1 MPDITTM
8 LPSTE
13 FLQELLI
20 AAGIVILFAIGARLV
35 LYFLS
40 TIVHRLTRNTN
51 TKLDDMLVRSI
62 KTPIF
67 VIIILLGFTIGLA
80 QMTLTEDWQEFTDG
94 VLFVSYTLIV
104 SLLVYRIIRD
114 LLDWYLHERAKATE
128 TTLDEML
135 IPFVR
140 RLLAIVLFGIAFVMI
155 MQYFAIEVT
164 GLVATLGVGSLAV
177 ALAAQ
182 AVLGDLIAGFFVLLD
197 QRYRIGDRIELIEEG
212 VIGDVM
218 DIGLRTTRILTM
230 DHRVIIVPNSII
242 TNRLVINHAFPDPKL
257 RVDLPIG
264 VAYGSDIAKVK
275 RVMIE
280 TMQTVEGVYRDRKP
294 DVVMT
299 GFGDSSLD
307 LEMRCWINAFGDRP
321 KMVDRINVAVY
332 NALNEAGIE
341 IPFPQ
346 RVLYHRVNA
355 IDIDPIRSAFTGQ
368 NGMESLEAPKALP
381 PVEGAEPE
389 TPTEREGTDGGRNA
403 RG

>member
-1 MPDITTM
+1 MPDIANM
-8 LPSTE
+8 LPSAE
-13 FLQELLI
+13 FLQQLLI
-20 AAGIVILFAIGARLV
+20 AAGIVVLFAIGARLV

-40 TIVHRLTRNTN
+40 TIVSRLTRSTN
-51 TKLDDMLVRSI
+51 TKLDDMLVRSL
-62 KTPIF
+62 KAPIF
-67 VIIILLGFTIGLA
+67 VVIILIGLGVALA
-80 QMTLTEDWQEFTDG
+80 QVSLTPDWKYFTDG
-94 VLFVSYTLIV
+94 VLFVGYILTAA
-104 SLLVYRIIRD
+104 LLMYRIVRD
-114 LLDWYLHERAKATE
+114 LLDWYLHEKAKATE

-140 RLLAIVLFGIAFVMI
+140 RLLAIVLFTIAFVMI

-197 QRYRIGDRIELIEEG
+197 QRYRIGDRIELVDER

-230 DHRVIIVPNSII
+230 DHRVVIVPNSMIAS
-242 TNRLVINHAFPDPKL
+242 RLVINHAYPDPKL

-264 VAYGSDIAKVK
+264 VAYGSDIAAVK
-275 RVMIE
+275 RVLIE
-280 TMQTVEGVYRDRKP
+280 AMSNVEGVYRDRKP

-299 GFGDSSLD
+299 SFGDSALN

-321 KMVDRINVAVY
+321 KMADRINVAAY
-332 NALNEAGIE
+332 NALNAAGIE

-355 IDIDPIRSAFTGQ
+355 VDIETVRAAFAGQ
-368 NGMESLEAPKALP
+368 EGLPDIPEQKALP
-381 PVEGAEPE
+381 PANG
-389 TPTEREGTDGGRNA
+389 TELQNESEDSLG
-403 RG
+403 

>member
-1 MPDITTM
+1 MPDISNM

-20 AAGIVILFAIGARLV
+20 AAGIVVLFAIGARLA

-40 TIVHRLTRNTN
+40 TIVSRLTRNTN
-51 TKLDDMLVRSI
+51 TKLDDMIVRSL
-62 KTPIF
+62 KAPVF
-67 VIIILLGFTIGLA
+67 IIIVLLGFTVGLA
-80 QMTLTEDWQEFTDG
+80 QMTLTPEWSQFTNG
-94 VLFVSYTLIV
+94 SLFIGYTLTVALII
-104 SLLVYRIIRD
+104 YRVIRD
-114 LLDWYLHERAKATE
+114 LLDWYLHEKSKATE

-197 QRYRIGDRIELIEEG
+197 QRYRIGDRIELIDEG

-230 DHRVIIVPNSII
+230 DHRVVIVPNSII

-280 TMQTVEGVYRDRKP
+280 AMQNVEGVYRDRKP
-294 DVVMT
+294 DVVMR
-299 GFGDSSLD
+299 GFGESALD

-355 IDIDPIRSAFTGQ
+355 IDIEPIRSAFTEQ
-368 NGMESLEAPKALP
+368 NGADPPEAPKALP
-381 PVEGAEPE
+381 PADGQ
-389 TPTEREGTDGGRNA
+389 REMRNEK
-403 RG
+403 